1 LFLNQPITQVTEK
14 LDMVPTQEQDNI
26 RIFELHAS
34 ICRTLAHPK
43 RLEILNMLRQGEL
56 SVSEMAEQMRVSLAN
71 ASQHLA
77 VLRDKRVVVTR
88 REGVSIYY
96 RISSPKI
103 VQACDLMREV
113 LFEQLARSGELAE
126 RMQEEG
132 E

>member
-1 LFLNQPITQVTEK
+1 MASI
-14 LDMVPTQEQDNI
+14 QEQDNR
-26 RIFELHAS
+26 RIYELHAG
-34 ICRTLAHPK
+34 ICSTLAHPK
-43 RLEILNMLRQGEL
+43 RLEILNLLRLGEL
-56 SVSEMAEQMRVSLAN
+56 SVGEIAERMGVSLAN

-77 VLRDKRVVVTR
+77 VLRDQRVVVTR

-96 RISSPKI
+96 QISNHKI

-126 RMQEEG
+126 RIQQEG

>member
-1 LFLNQPITQVTEK
+1 V
-14 LDMVPTQEQDNI
+14 VPAQEQDDK

-43 RLEILNMLRQGEL
+43 RLEILNLLRQGEL
-56 SVSEMAEQMRVSLAN
+56 SVGEMAEQMGVSLAN

-88 REGVSIYY
+88 REGVNVYY
-96 RISSPKI
+96 QISNTKI

-126 RMQEEG
+126 RMQQEG
-132 E
+132 D

>member
-1 LFLNQPITQVTEK
+1 VTLTEK
-14 LDMVPTQEQDNI
+14 QDNK

-34 ICRTLAHPK
+34 ICGTLAHPK
-43 RLEILNMLRQGEL
+43 RLEILNLLRSGEL
-56 SVSEMAEQMRVSLAN
+56 SVSELAAQMGVSLAN

-88 REGVSIYY
+88 REGVTVYY
-96 RISSPKI
+96 QISNPKI
-103 VQACDLMREV
+103 VQACNLMREV

-126 RMQEEG
+126 LMQQGG

>member
-1 LFLNQPITQVTEK
+1 V
-14 LDMVPTQEQDNI
+14 VSAQEQDNK

-34 ICRTLAHPK
+34 VCRTLAHPK
-43 RLEILNMLRQGEL
+43 RLEILNLLRLREL
-56 SVSEMAEQMRVSLAN
+56 SVSEMAEQMGISLAN
-71 ASQHLA
+71 VSQHLA

-96 RISSPKI
+96 QISNPKI
-103 VQACDLMREV
+103 VEACDLMREV

-126 RMQEEG
+126 MMQQEG

>member
-1 LFLNQPITQVTEK
+1 
-14 LDMVPTQEQDNI
+14 MVPAQEQDDK

-43 RLEILNMLRQGEL
+43 RLEILSLLRQGEL
-56 SVSEMAEQMRVSLAN
+56 SVSEMAEQMGVSLAN

-88 REGVSIYY
+88 REGVNVYY
-96 RISSPKI
+96 QIGNPKI

-113 LFEQLARSGELAE
+113 LFEQLARSGALAE
-126 RMQEEG
+126 RMQQEG
-132 E
+132 A